1 MAVIAVSGRA
11 RSGKD
16 SFAEML
22 AAALNKDEHHPYVL
36 MAYAHELKLRCQKD
50 FDLSYD
56 QLWGN
61 DKEKNDLRYP
71 KANYGFSSNPADYWS
86 PREIM
91 QAYGQFFRSIDYDFW
106 VKHLFNVIEFKEYK
120 NVIITDCRHPNE
132 VDGVKAHKG
141 YHIRIVRPGGE
152 YNIHGKDHI
161 SETGLDN
168 YKDID
173 ILVENKGSLEDL
185 KIKAE
190 ETAAQLRQL
199 SGDIRKTI
207 VRSEPSYG
215 KKQKY
220 DV

>member
-1 MAVIAVSGRA
+1 MIVAVSGRA

-16 SFAEML
+16 TFAEML
-22 AAALNKDEHHPYVL
+22 AAELNKKEHHPYVL

-56 QLWGN
+56 QLWGA

-71 KANYGFSSNPADYWS
+71 KANYGFSSNPADYWTT
-86 PREIM
+86 REIM

-106 VKHLFNVIEFKEYK
+106 VKHLFNVIEFKGYK

-132 VDGVKAHKG
+132 VDGPKERGG
-141 YHIRIVRPGGE
+141 YHVRVVRPTGE
-152 YNIHGKDHI
+152 YNIHGKEHI
-161 SETGLDN
+161 SEVGLDD
-168 YKDID
+168 YKHVDV
-173 ILVENKGSLEDL
+173 LVENVGSLDDL

-190 ETAAQLRQL
+190 EVAVQLRQL
-199 SGDIRKTI
+199 NGDIRKST
-207 VRSEPSYG
+207 EGDPNYG